1 MGLNSVEESVRK
13 FDREND
19 DSGVISNQLTGFSY
33 ACPPYWNVLD
43 ASTTNSTTFWSKLW
57 CVTLFPIKTN
67 QTKNSSNLQF

>member
-19 DSGVISNQLTGFSY
+19 DSGVRSNQLTGFSY

-43 ASTTNSTTFWSKLW
+43 ASTTNSTTFW
-57 CVTLFPIKTN
+57 
-67 QTKNSSNLQF
+67 